1 LDVVIVGAL
10 GIVVAHHHGN
20 GATKG
25 DSVGYARKDL
35 DVIGFGPGGGQR
47 TLTGSSPS
55 KGVLDAVG
63 VEEEAWGTAVNHNA
77 NANSM
82 TFAKG
87 HDAESLT
94 EGA

>member
-1 LDVVIVGAL
+1 
-10 GIVVAHHHGN
+10 
-20 GATKG
+20 
-25 DSVGYARKDL
+25 
-35 DVIGFGPGGGQR
+35 
-47 TLTGSSPS
+47 
-55 KGVLDAVG
+55 LDAVG